1 MIHRLRKKRRIFKA
15 RRREN
20 QRSEN
25 MIDAIVYTSNTGYT
39 EKYAKML
46 GEKTDLPV
54 FSLKEAEKQL
64 AKDGE
69 ILYLGWMMAGKIQG
83 CDKAAQRYRVAAVC
97 GVCMGATGSQIEDAR
112 KATKLPE
119 DLPVFTMQGGFDMK
133 KLRGTYKMMMSV
145 MAKTVGKKLKNKADR
160 TPEEDQMLEMLFHG
174 GDFVREENT
183 EAVMEW
189 YNGYRN
195 NEE

>member
-1 MIHRLRKKRRIFKA
+1 
-15 RRREN
+15 
-20 QRSEN
+20 
-25 MIDAIVYTSNTGYT
+25 MIDAILYTSNTGYT
-39 EKYAKML
+39 EKYAKIL

-54 FSLKEAEKQL
+54 YSLKDAEKQL
-64 AKDGE
+64 PQGRT

-83 CDKAAQRYRVAAVC
+83 YDKAAKRYSVAAVC
-97 GVCMGATGSQIEDAR
+97 GVCMGATGGQIEDAR

-119 DLPVFTMQGGFDMK
+119 NLPIFTMQGGFDMK

-145 MAKTVGKKLKNKADR
+145 MAKTVGKKLENKTDR
-160 TPEEDQMLEMLFHG
+160 TAEEDQMLEMLFHG

-195 NEE
+195 NEK

>member
-1 MIHRLRKKRRIFKA
+1 
-15 RRREN
+15 
-20 QRSEN
+20 

-39 EKYAKML
+39 EKYAKIL

-64 AKDGE
+64 PKGRT

-83 CDKAAQRYRVAAVC
+83 YDKAAKRYSVAAVC
-97 GVCMGATGSQIEDAR
+97 GVCMGTTGGQIEDAR

-145 MAKTVGKKLKNKADR
+145 MAKTVGKKLENKTDR
-160 TPEEDQMLEMLFHG
+160 TAEEDQMLEMLFHG

-195 NEE
+195 NEK

>member
-1 MIHRLRKKRRIFKA
+1 M
-15 RRREN
+15 
-20 QRSEN
+20 
-25 MIDAIVYTSNTGYT
+25 MDAIVYTSNTGYT
-39 EKYAKML
+39 EKYAKIL

-54 FSLKEAEKQL
+54 YSLKDAEKQL
-64 AKDGE
+64 PQGRT

-83 CDKAAQRYRVAAVC
+83 YDKAAKRYSVAAVC
-97 GVCMGATGSQIEDAR
+97 GVCMGATGGQIEDAR

-119 DLPVFTMQGGFDMK
+119 NLSIFTMQGGFDMK

-145 MAKTVGKKLKNKADR
+145 MAKTVGKKLENKTDR
-160 TPEEDQMLEMLFHG
+160 TAEEDQMLEMLFHG

-195 NEE
+195 NEK

>member
-1 MIHRLRKKRRIFKA
+1 
-15 RRREN
+15 
-20 QRSEN
+20 

-39 EKYAKML
+39 EKYAKIL

-54 FSLKEAEKQL
+54 YSLKDAEKQL
-64 AKDGE
+64 PQGRT
-69 ILYLGWMMAGKIQG
+69 ILYLGWMMAGKIQ
-83 CDKAAQRYRVAAVC
+83 CYDKAAKRYSVAAVC
-97 GVCMGATGSQIEDAR
+97 GVCMGATGGQIEDAR

-119 DLPVFTMQGGFDMK
+119 NLPIFTMQGGFDMK

-145 MAKTVGKKLKNKADR
+145 MAKTVGKKLENKTDR
-160 TPEEDQMLEMLFHG
+160 TAEEDQMLEMLFHG

-195 NEE
+195 NEK